1 MSFSHFIATGP
12 LSLDLCNEESTKEHD
27 ELCEQANHKAHTLL
41 EPEYFSTAILTQAQ
55 LAKGSH

>member
-12 LSLDLCNEESTKEHD
+12 LSLDLCNEESTKEHN

-41 EPEYFSTAILTQAQ
+41 EPDFSTAILTQAQ